1 MIHYRTGTIFEYE
14 VDAIVNPVNC
24 VGVMGAGLALAFR
37 TLLPQNYVEYRKYCD
52 SKLLKPG
59 RLFVT
64 SNQGVY
70 KHVVNFATKDH
81 FQTPSKL
88 EWVQSGLE
96 DLVKVISDF
105 KITSIAVPALG
116 AGLGGLNFEDVQP
129 LIEKHLGNLEG
140 VDVYVYLPK

>member
-1 MIHYRTGTIFEYE
+1 
-14 VDAIVNPVNC
+14 
-24 VGVMGAGLALAFR
+24 MGAGLALAFR

-70 KHVVNFATKDH
+70 KQVVNFATKDH
-81 FQTPSKL
+81 FQYPSKL
-88 EWVQSGLE
+88 EWIQSGLE

-105 KITSIAVPALG
+105 KITSIAIPALG
-116 AGLGGLNFEDVQP
+116 AGLGGLNFEDVKP